1 MIKKE
6 NKDQNHTFIKESH
19 SFEYVFFLLISVI
32 LFENNY
38 YKHQYFSIIILSI
51 LGIIEYIIYISIFKK
66 LNIYLIFINIFLSI
80 VKSFLTSMIYGYI
93 NLLMRFKYYSIYK
106 ASYFLGVN
114 VPIIVI
120 IYIISSYI
128 PLDNDNY
135 FCFEKY
141 NGTCYFDNIYS
152 LFQYFSQT
160 LIILFLSVINALSY
174 CIFTIAMNLILYNFT
189 IFHLLL
195 PWQIYESFNTIIDS
209 QKDPKNYFLIFF
221 HIFEIFFILV
231 FIEFIELKF
240 CGFDYNIKKNIQK
253 RASKDPLMDE
263 SSKME
268 SNDSLGED
276 SEQDNRDT
284 IKGSDE

>member
-1 MIKKE
+1 
-6 NKDQNHTFIKESH
+6 
-19 SFEYVFFLLISVI
+19 
-32 LFENNY
+32 
-38 YKHQYFSIIILSI
+38 
-51 LGIIEYIIYISIFKK
+51 
-66 LNIYLIFINIFLSI
+66 
-80 VKSFLTSMIYGYI
+80 
-93 NLLMRFKYYSIYK
+93 
-106 ASYFLGVN
+106 
-114 VPIIVI
+114 
-120 IYIISSYI
+120 
-128 PLDNDNY
+128 
-135 FCFEKY
+135 
-141 NGTCYFDNIYS
+141 
-152 LFQYFSQT
+152 
-160 LIILFLSVINALSY
+160 
-174 CIFTIAMNLILYNFT
+174 MNLILYNFT